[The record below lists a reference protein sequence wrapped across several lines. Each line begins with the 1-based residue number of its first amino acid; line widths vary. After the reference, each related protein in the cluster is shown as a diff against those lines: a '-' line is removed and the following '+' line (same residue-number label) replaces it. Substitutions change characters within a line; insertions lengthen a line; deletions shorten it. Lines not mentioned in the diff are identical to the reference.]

1 MQGERR
7 LDKRTELPSRLV
19 IKRLDDDSSKE
30 VTIDITDLSKSGIGF
45 ECEEALQI
53 GEVYETYLT
62 IWTEEVIHAFLRIVR
77 IDLKD
82 KGYGYGAVFVG
93 MPEMDSSRIGVYQIV
108 NDKSPYTLKM
118 PNAVAENSG
127 GFLAK
132 HPELIY
138 TNIPASTTLA
148 AIPARE
154 TRRAPGRVQRLLRT
168 PAAM

>member
-108 NDKSPYTLKM
+108 ND
-118 PNAVAENSG
+118 E
-127 GFLAK
+127 
-132 HPELIY
+132 
-138 TNIPASTTLA
+138 
-148 AIPARE
+148 
-154 TRRAPGRVQRLLRT
+154 
-168 PAAM
+168 